1 MAESDEPAYFVT
13 NDSRMRDGVL
23 DPDDVAI
30 IKDMV
35 IITAEEAL
43 RLAEEEASSEAGAQ
57 SAEAAE
63 EAPLPEDA
71 IRLTPEQMDEMA
83 KHANETMRAFEVMAE
98 AIVTRLEMGAF
109 VRAQRID
116 ERKSWRAVSRAVH
129 DEMLRR
135 QKLSGPLW
143 QPVSNQL
150 MGMTLCKVAAEVAD
164 QDYMQAPWN

>member
-1 MAESDEPAYFVT
+1 MADNDAPAYFVT
-13 NDSRMRDGVL
+13 NDARMRDGVL

-43 RLAEEEASSEAGAQ
+43 RLAEEEASNEAGTPAA
-57 SAEAAE
+57 AEE

-83 KHANETMRAFEVMAE
+83 KHANDAMRAFEVMAE